1 MKKYVWLLAIAA
13 FAVAVLA
20 MVGCR
25 PAETPTASPS
35 PTAPT
40 PTPDTKCPAI
50 RSVVVRNVYEDAYER
65 NVEKTDGS
73 FTITITFD
81 EDVAGDWSCILDEDS
96 WTVKVVNATRKDS
109 NFEEGVSAQV
119 TDVEKKA
126 KNKIAITAT
135 ITEKRTVN
143 GTTYEV
149 YGLLCSEDDATQ
161 YVESLKLED
170 YEKPTIADTVTFKL
184 KSTCKVYD
192 QLGNTCCG
200 LEGEACCAPVCEP
213 VTIPSGCPLQ

>member
-13 FAVAVLA
+13 FAVAVFA

-25 PAETPTASPS
+25 PAETPTPSPS

-50 RSVVVRNVYEDAYER
+50 KSVVVRNVYEDAYER
-65 NVEKTDGS
+65 NVEKEDGS
-73 FTITITFD
+73 FTITLTFD
-81 EDVAGDWSCILDEDS
+81 EDVAGDWSCILDKDS
-96 WTVKVVNATRKDS
+96 WTVKVVNATRKAS

-119 TDVEKKA
+119 TNVEKKG

-135 ITEKRTVN
+135 ITETVN
-143 GTTYEV
+143 GTTF

-161 YVESLKLED
+161 YVKSLKLQD
-170 YEKPTIADTVTFKL
+170 YEKPTVADTVTFKL